1 MADQYINR
9 ELSWLEFNQRV
20 LDQAA
25 RNDLPL
31 LERVKFLAIT
41 ASNLDEF
48 FMVRVGGLQMMR
60 RTGAR
65 VKDMCGLTP
74 TRQLQLI
81 HKRVRQMIDM
91 QYSLWQE
98 EVLPLMEIE
107 KVCPVPMDDLTPAQR
122 VSLEQYYLNQVF
134 PLLTPLAMD
143 EELPEGGIPLPSLKL
158 LMAVS
163 LQDNDKKTKRLCVVA
178 VPDSLPRRI
187 FIPDSEHERYVMSE
201 ELIRMFIG
209 GMFPGETLLNTAV
222 FRVTRNGDIA
232 VQENDAF
239 DFADEME
246 EVLVARQYSEC
257 VRLEIEDSADA
268 QLAERIQGIVRV
280 GKSDIYALS
289 GPLMLSDFMEMAFAP
304 GNDQLKVD
312 QWLPQ
317 SSASM
322 DPALSIFDNIANG
335 DILLNHPYESFEP
348 VLRLVEE
355 AAVDPDVIA
364 IKQVLYRTA
373 KGSRIVSALTRAA
386 ENGKQVTALV
396 ELKARFDEARNLEKA
411 EELQRAG
418 VQVVYGVKGLKTH
431 AKICLVVRRESG
443 YLRRYCHYGTGNYN
457 ENTARIYTDISYLTC
472 NDALGADASQF
483 FNSVTGRT
491 KMMRFRELYP
501 SPRMMK
507 DRLLE
512 LIASEAERARQGEPA
527 KIRAK
532 MNSLQDKQIID
543 ALYRA
548 ADAGVEILLNI
559 RGICCLK
566 TGSRGKGKPI
576 QVVSIV
582 DRYLEHARIFQFH
595 HGGNTLLFIASAD
608 WMTRN
613 LDKRVELMVPVQSP
627 RLKRRLRGILDACF
641 KDNVQAYEIQPDGTG
656 KPVSRAKGVKPFR
669 MQLALTKEARRLS
682 RDKERER
689 LQMLEPHK
697 PHAE

>member
-1 MADQYINR
+1 
-9 ELSWLEFNQRV
+9 
-20 LDQAA
+20 
-25 RNDLPL
+25 
-31 LERVKFLAIT
+31 
-41 ASNLDEF
+41 
-48 FMVRVGGLQMMR
+48 
-60 RTGAR
+60 
-65 VKDMCGLTP
+65 
-74 TRQLQLI
+74 
-81 HKRVRQMIDM
+81 MIDM

-257 VRLEIEDSADA
+257 VRLEIEDSADP

-335 DILLNHPYESFEP
+335 C
-348 VLRLVEE
+348 
-355 AAVDPDVIA
+355 
-364 IKQVLYRTA
+364 
-373 KGSRIVSALTRAA
+373 TR
-386 ENGKQVTALV
+386 
-396 ELKARFDEARNLEKA
+396 
-411 EELQRAG
+411 
-418 VQVVYGVKGLKTH
+418 
-431 AKICLVVRRESG
+431 C
-443 YLRRYCHYGTGNYN
+443 
-457 ENTARIYTDISYLTC
+457 
-472 NDALGADASQF
+472 
-483 FNSVTGRT
+483 
-491 KMMRFRELYP
+491 
-501 SPRMMK
+501 
-507 DRLLE
+507 
-512 LIASEAERARQGEPA
+512 
-527 KIRAK
+527 
-532 MNSLQDKQIID
+532 
-543 ALYRA
+543 
-548 ADAGVEILLNI
+548 
-559 RGICCLK
+559 
-566 TGSRGKGKPI
+566 
-576 QVVSIV
+576 
-582 DRYLEHARIFQFH
+582 
-595 HGGNTLLFIASAD
+595 
-608 WMTRN
+608 
-613 LDKRVELMVPVQSP
+613 
-627 RLKRRLRGILDACF
+627 
-641 KDNVQAYEIQPDGTG
+641 
-656 KPVSRAKGVKPFR
+656 
-669 MQLALTKEARRLS
+669 LALRMVSKHGS
-682 RDKERER
+682 
-689 LQMLEPHK
+689 P
-697 PHAE
+697 